1 MFKTP
6 FSFNGRIRRKE
17 YSISFVIYVVAVL
30 IIGFLSQWKRVNLS
44 PLIAFI
50 LYLPFAWFFLAQGA
64 KRCHDRNNTGFY
76 QFIPLYVLFML
87 FADGNEGPNDFG
99 ADPKGRIGLDYII

>member
-30 IIGFLSQWKRVNLS
+30 IISFLSQWKRVSLS
-44 PLIAFI
+44 PLTAFI